1 LDWPIEYSEG
11 GTKVGKIIAFNQS
24 QPRAEL
30 PKQPCYCCT
39 RCDSERFTL
48 LESGLVKCAQC
59 GAVMGNLG
67 IIPIELSKRG

>member
-1 LDWPIEYSEG
+1 MG
-11 GTKVGKIIAFNQS
+11 KVISFKHGHPGPAEQE
-24 QPRAEL
+24 PRE
-30 PKQPCYCCT
+30 PRYCCT

-67 IIPIELSKRG
+67 VVPIELSKRG